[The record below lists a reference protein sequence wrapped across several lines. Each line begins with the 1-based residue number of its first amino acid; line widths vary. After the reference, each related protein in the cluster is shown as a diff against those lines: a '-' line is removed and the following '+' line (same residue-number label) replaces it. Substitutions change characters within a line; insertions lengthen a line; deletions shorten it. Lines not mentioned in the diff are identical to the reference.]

1 MDFSP
6 RRLFNLSHQIIAE
19 GLAFDEDVRD
29 AFHEAMEWPEQV
41 EVEQMNAQDRSARHS
56 AALIGTGNVD
66 EMVYRAWEA
75 HQRALA
81 EKATEVGSSD
91 AT

>member
-1 MDFSP
+1 VDFSP

-19 GLAFDEDVRD
+19 GLQFDEDARD

-56 AALIGTGNVD
+56 AQLIGTGNVD
-66 EMVYRAWEA
+66 EMIMRAWMAHNQATAEA
-75 HQRALA
+75 EA
-81 EKATEVGSSD
+81 ES
-91 AT
+91 